1 MLCFT
6 TILQMHCECSLLM
19 SYTSSRSKGSFCTTD
34 SACTVHSVHSN
45 DSRACLI
52 YLHSICMLHLTLVA
66 RASIGKLHNKTDLV
80 MQRILKMGDTC
91 SAAFSC
97 ISQQVGL
104 EVLRLC
110 ALLLEVASVALLLCS
125 KLCSKQSVML
135 PHELVT
141 HSSPMHKLPFLLA
154 DLTC

>member
-19 SYTSSRSKGSFCTTD
+19 SYTSSRSKGSCCTID
-34 SACTVHSVHSN
+34 SACTVHSVHS
-45 DSRACLI
+45 DCSRACLI
-52 YLHSICMLHLTLVA
+52 YLHSICMLHLTLAA

-80 MQRILKMGDTC
+80 MQRILEMGDTC
-91 SAAFSC
+91 SAAFHC

-110 ALLLEVASVALLLCS
+110 ALLLEVATVALLLCS
-125 KLCSKQSVML
+125 KLCSKQPVML

-141 HSSPMHKLPFLLA
+141 HSSQAAFPA
-154 DLTC
+154 